1 MTSVVTIRSF
11 RVNEITRAIIG
22 AAMKVHS
29 ALGPGLLESAYE
41 ACLLFELHDAG
52 LKAESQ
58 VPLPVI
64 YRQVKLDLGYR
75 LDLLVEDS
83 AIVELKTADAIHL
96 VHEAQLLS
104 YLKLSG
110 KHVGL
115 IINFNVLRLKDGIK
129 RIVSGTGWDNS
140 KTRF

>member
-1 MTSVVTIRSF
+1 MVKSFRMGSVVAIRPI
-11 RVNEITRAIIG
+11 RVNEITRSIIG

-64 YRQVKLDLGYR
+64 YKGVRIDLGYR
-75 LDLLVEDS
+75 LDLVVEDS
-83 AIVELKTADAIHL
+83 VIVELKTVEAIEP
-96 VHEAQLLS
+96 VHQAQLLS

-115 IINFNVLRLKDGIK
+115 IINFNVVHLKDGIK
-129 RIVSGTGWDNS
+129 RLVSGTDWE
-140 KTRF
+140 

>member
-1 MTSVVTIRSF
+1 MATVVTLRTS
-11 RVNEITRAIIG
+11 RVNEITRSIIG

-29 ALGPGLLESAYE
+29 ALGPGLLESAYQ
-41 ACLLFELHDAG
+41 ACLLFELHGAG
-52 LKAESQ
+52 LKAEAQ

-83 AIVELKTADAIHL
+83 VIVELKSVEAIEP
-96 VHEAQLLS
+96 VHKAQLLS

-115 IINFNVLRLKDGIK
+115 IINFNVVHLKDGIK
-129 RIVSGTGWDNS
+129 RLVSGAEWE
-140 KTRF
+140 

>member
-1 MTSVVTIRSF
+1 MASVVTIRSL
-11 RVNEITRAIIG
+11 RVNEITRSIIG

-29 ALGPGLLESAYE
+29 ALGPGLLESTYE

-52 LKAESQ
+52 LKAEAQ

-64 YRQVKLDLGYR
+64 YRRVKLDLGYR

-83 AIVELKTADAIHL
+83 VIVELKSVESIEP
-96 VHEAQLLS
+96 VHKAQLLS

-115 IINFNVLRLKDGIK
+115 IINFNVVHLKDGIK
-129 RIVSGTGWDNS
+129 RLVSGTEWE
-140 KTRF
+140 

>member
-1 MTSVVTIRSF
+1 MASLVTIPAPRI
-11 RVNEITRAIIG
+11 NEITRTIIG

-64 YRQVKLDLGYR
+64 YKGVRIDLGYR
-75 LDLLVEDS
+75 LDLVVEDS
-83 AIVELKTADAIHL
+83 VIVELKTVEAIEP
-96 VHEAQLLS
+96 VHQAQLLS

-115 IINFNVLRLKDGIK
+115 IINFNVVHLKDGIK
-129 RIVSGTGWDNS
+129 RLVSGTDWE
-140 KTRF
+140 